1 MLASPPVWF
10 ITGCSSGL
18 GRALAVAALGR
29 GDRVVAS
36 AREVAA
42 LAPLAAEHPER
53 CRPFAL
59 DVTDAP
65 SIAAAVAGAVE
76 AFGRIDVLV
85 SNAGCGLVGALEECS
100 EEETARIFDVNFFGA
115 LRVIRA
121 VLPHF
126 RSQRGGHVVAISA
139 AAAIA
144 NYPGFAAYGAAKRA
158 LEGAAE
164 SLALEGRTFGLKVT
178 LVQPGPF
185 RTDFVGRSLARA
197 ATTLSD
203 YEASSGKF
211 GRYLGTM
218 DGKQPG
224 DPARAAAAILAAVTA
239 ERPPLRLVL
248 GPYAQDKAKRTLA
261 AAQRELEAW
270 SAVGGATDFGA

>member
-1 MLASPPVWF
+1 MPASPPVWF

-18 GRALAVAALGR
+18 GRALAVAALAR
-29 GDRVVAS
+29 GDRVVAT

-42 LAPLAAEHPER
+42 LGPLAAEHPEH
-53 CRPFAL
+53 CRTFAL
-59 DVTDAP
+59 DVTDAQA
-65 SIAAAVAGAVE
+65 ITAAVAGAME

-100 EEETARIFDVNFFGA
+100 EEELARTFEVNFFGA

-121 VLPHF
+121 TLPHF
-126 RSQRGGHVVAISA
+126 RAQRGGQVVAISA

-144 NYPGFAAYGAAKRA
+144 NYPGFSAYGAAKRA
-158 LEGAAE
+158 LEGALE
-164 SLALEGRTFGLKVT
+164 SLAQEGRPFGLKVT

-197 ATTLSD
+197 ATTLPD

-211 GRYLGTM
+211 GRFLAT
-218 DGKQPG
+218 
-224 DPARAAAAILAAVTA
+224 RAAAAILATVDA

-261 AAQRELEAW
+261 AAQRELETWTEA
-270 SAVGGATDFGA
+270 GRATDFQSPCAGP